1 MEPKLYDPNA
11 ATNTKNMLN
20 TMIMALVV
28 MAVMFLPSIA
38 LALPTG
44 SGNPDFTATGQK
56 VCGFFDNI
64 HNILNMASIAVVT
77 VAVIFSGYQIA
88 FAHKRIGDV
97 APILIG
103 GVLIGAAGQVAQML
117 IGDTGQTCQ
126 STGSIVV
133 NLLQN
138 YA

>member
-20 TMIMALVV
+20 AMIMAFAV

-38 LALPTG
+38 LALPA
-44 SGNPDFTATGQK
+44 SSDFTATGQK

-64 HNILNMASIAVVT
+64 HSILNMASIAVVT

-103 GVLIGAAGQVAQML
+103 GVLIGAAGQVAQMV
-117 IGDTGQTCQ
+117 IGDTGQSC
-126 STGSIVV
+126 SGGSATGMVLH
-133 NLLQN
+133 LLQN

>member
-20 TMIMALVV
+20 GMIMTFVI

-44 SGNPDFTATGQK
+44 TDFTATGQK

-97 APILIG
+97 APIMIG
-103 GVLIGAAGQVAQML
+103 GVLIGAAGQVAQMV

-126 STGSIVV
+126 ATTSIVV
-133 NLLQN
+133 NFLQN

>member
-11 ATNTKNMLN
+11 ATHTKNML
-20 TMIMALVV
+20 TGMIMTFVA
-28 MAVMFLPSIA
+28 MAVMLAPSIA

-44 SGNPDFTATGQK
+44 TDFNPTGQK
-56 VCGFFDNI
+56 VCGFFDSI
-64 HNILNMASIAVVT
+64 HNILNMASLAVVT

-97 APILIG
+97 APVLIG
-103 GVLIGAAGQVAQML
+103 GVLIGAAGQVAQMV
-117 IGDTGQTCQ
+117 IGDTGQSCP
-126 STGSIVV
+126 SGGSATGMILH
-133 NLLQN
+133 LLQN